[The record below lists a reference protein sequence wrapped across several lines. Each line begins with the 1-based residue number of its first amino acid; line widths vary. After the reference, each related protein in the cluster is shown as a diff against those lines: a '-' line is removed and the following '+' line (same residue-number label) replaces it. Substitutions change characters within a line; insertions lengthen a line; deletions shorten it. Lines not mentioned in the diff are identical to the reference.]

1 MLLRHITGRLFLLQ
15 ADQSSVSS
23 YILLWLLWQQHPSAG
38 KSDDWYFLYCTIL
51 SSICTQIRD
60 DKIGYKSVILCPDLK
75 ASKERSQT
83 MMVARVYVLVQA
95 VGSSLRSPQ
104 SSFPSQNLAE
114 GTQCPLAQ
122 ANSDSLQQ
130 SQQHTDVSSS
140 TSSNRRGGTIPPPLA
155 FSAHRPQ
162 GRTRCRRGSYRWLHL
177 EIDEKIIVI

>member
-1 MLLRHITGRLFLLQ
+1 M
-15 ADQSSVSS
+15 
-23 YILLWLLWQQHPSAG
+23 
-38 KSDDWYFLYCTIL
+38 
-51 SSICTQIRD
+51 
-60 DKIGYKSVILCPDLK
+60 
-75 ASKERSQT
+75 
-83 MMVARVYVLVQA
+83 YVLVQA

-140 TSSNRRGGTIPPPLA
+140 TSSSNRRGGTIPPPLA

-162 GRTRCRRGSYRWLHL
+162 GRTRCLRGSHRWSHL
-177 EIDEKIIVI
+177 ELDEKIIVI